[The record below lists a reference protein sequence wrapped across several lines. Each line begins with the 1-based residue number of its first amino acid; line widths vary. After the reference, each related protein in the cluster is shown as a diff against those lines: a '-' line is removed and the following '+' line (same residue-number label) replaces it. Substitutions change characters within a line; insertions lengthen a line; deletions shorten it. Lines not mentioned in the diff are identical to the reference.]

1 MTFKHT
7 LLARCTRGGNFR
19 TVYSED
25 KMGSLFLLRKAQLF
39 VMIIV
44 RVIHQQE
51 NGGTVFVLSY
61 LTKREPVFVLILF
74 PTT

>member
-1 MTFKHT
+1 MTFRHT
-7 LLARCTRGGNFR
+7 LSARRTRGGKFR

-51 NGGTVFVLSY
+51 NGGTVFVFSY
-61 LTKREPVFVLILF
+61 LNKREPVFVLILC